1 MGYAQ
6 MELAKLPLGDSSRS
20 SLEQIHKAAERAASL
35 TRQILDL
42 SLRQV
47 IEAEMIDLNDL
58 MMDMDKMQRR
68 LLGEDIESLGTV

>member
-20 SLEQIHKAAERAASL
+20 SLEQIHEAAERAASL

-42 SLRQV
+42 SRRKV
-47 IEAEMIDLNDL
+47 IEAEVIDLNDL
-58 MMDMDKMQRR
+58 MLDMDKMLR
-68 LLGEDIESLGTV
+68 LLLSEDIESLGIV